1 MRNRCILLGVDILTA
16 SCLRPHKPEY
26 AVPDGILV
34 VRYTAF
40 ADKNGKTA

>member
-16 SCLRPHKPEY
+16 SCLCAHKLEY

-34 VRYTAF
+34 VRYAAF